1 MSNKIKI
8 KKVLISV
15 FDKTNIL
22 EISQFL
28 INQNI
33 EIYSSGGTYKFLKEN
48 DIKVNEISKYTKS
61 PEILDGRVKTLHPKI
76 HGGILA
82 KRNLPKHLKELKKN
96 SINLIDLVLVNLY
109 PFKKAVTSKKPF
121 KECIEN
127 IDIGGPTLIRASAKN
142 FEFVTVLTDP
152 NDYEKVI
159 YEMKKNKNYISRK
172 TRFKLAA
179 KAFNEI
185 SLYDMDISNWFSNL
199 ENNKN
204 KNFLIQ
210 TKIVKKLRYGENP
223 KQKAA
228 IYKNT
233 SFLNNK
239 ISFFNM
245 KIIQGKEL
253 S

>member
-96 SINLIDLVLVNLY
+96 SINLVGLLKRVITLSRFYRYFCNIPIICNELIELY
-109 PFKKAVTSKKPF
+109 
-121 KECIEN
+121 
-127 IDIGGPTLIRASAKN
+127 LI
-142 FEFVTVLTDP
+142 F
-152 NDYEKVI
+152 
-159 YEMKKNKNYISRK
+159 
-172 TRFKLAA
+172 
-179 KAFNEI
+179 
-185 SLYDMDISNWFSNL
+185 
-199 ENNKN
+199 
-204 KNFLIQ
+204 
-210 TKIVKKLRYGENP
+210 
-223 KQKAA
+223 
-228 IYKNT
+228 
-233 SFLNNK
+233 
-239 ISFFNM
+239 
-245 KIIQGKEL
+245 
-253 S
+253 